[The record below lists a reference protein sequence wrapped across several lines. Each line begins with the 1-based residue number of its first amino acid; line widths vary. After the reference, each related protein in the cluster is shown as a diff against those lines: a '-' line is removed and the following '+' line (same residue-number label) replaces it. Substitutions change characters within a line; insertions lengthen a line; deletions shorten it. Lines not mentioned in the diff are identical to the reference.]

1 MRDKLIKLIDVK
13 SIITLMIVITYLAM
27 ALLGKVDVGTF
38 ETIVLMVITF
48 YFGTQYQKKVG
59 DKYEGND

>member
-1 MRDKLIKLIDVK
+1 MVKDKLIKLIDVK
-13 SIITLMIVITYLAM
+13 SIITLMIVVTYLVM
-27 ALLGKVDVGTF
+27 ALMGTVDVGTF

-59 DKYEGND
+59 DKNESN